1 MTMNAEIPLSILVAT
16 VSVFVL
22 SSVWYMALTPVEV
35 RFLGVAAP
43 QRGGRPGPAKAGL
56 ELLRSAVV
64 AGVIVGLARHAH
76 LDDVGSV
83 VLLGLSLWAG
93 FPLVLLTGSVI
104 WERVSPVTAALHAG
118 DWLLKI
124 VVISIIVGV
133 WL

>member
-1 MTMNAEIPLSILVAT
+1 MTLSILVAS

-22 SSVWYMALTPVEV
+22 SSVWYMALSPVEA
-35 RFLGVAAP
+35 RFLGAAAP

-56 ELLRSAVV
+56 ELLRSAIV
-64 AGVIVGLARHAH
+64 AGVIVGLARRSHV
-76 LDDVGSV
+76 DGVGAV
-83 VLLGLSLWAG
+83 VLLGLVLWAG

-118 DWLLKI
+118 DWLLKL
-124 VVISIIVGV
+124 VVISIIVGF